1 MIIIRRALPEEK
13 ENVKAILKEADL
25 STAGVDE
32 HFSNFMVLERDG
44 CVIGTAG
51 LEIYGDV
58 AILRSVAILPE
69 FRRQGMGDGLVRAMI
84 NFADRRNIKQ
94 IYLFTQTARKFFEK
108 FGFKAI
114 PRECIDERCRSSGE
128 AGLSPTSAT
137 AMALDIRKF
146 FDTLRCSK

>member
-1 MIIIRRALPEEK
+1 LIIIRRALPEEK
-13 ENVKAILKEADL
+13 ENVKAILKEANL

-32 HFSNFMVLERDG
+32 HFSNFMVVERDG

-58 AILRSVAILPE
+58 AILRSVAIIPE

-94 IYLFTQTARKFFEK
+94 IYLFTQTAREFFKK
-108 FGFKAI
+108 FGFKTI
-114 PRECIDERCRSSGE
+114 QRECIDERCRSSGE
-128 AGLSPTSAT
+128 AGLSPASAT